1 MLYNLKYQP
10 PHELMCPAQ
19 NKSSRQE
26 AEGSPGEQTMPT
38 PRADV
43 SPGGWS
49 TLTLQWTTFVPQ
61 QRHKG
66 AEGAMKTLSSVFEK
80 HQ

>member
-1 MLYNLKYQP
+1 
-10 PHELMCPAQ
+10 MCPAQ
-19 NKSSRQE
+19 SKSSQQE
-26 AEGSPGEQTMPT
+26 AKGSPGEQTMPS

-43 SPGGWS
+43 SPGGRS

-61 QRHKG
+61 QWHKD
-66 AEGAMKTLSSVFEK
+66 AEDAMKTLSSVFEK